1 MSTIRH
7 RTLAVAL
14 AAATTLGLT
23 ACQDS
28 APTVA
33 APSSTSTSSSPSSSS
48 SETSTTQSS
57 TTESS
62 TSSESSTTSETS
74 SSSGS
79 EQPGQCYDSV
89 SLYWSKKG
97 SGTQVKPAGSAVTTD
112 ARSGAKLEITPSKGQ
127 VKDGGS
133 SYPYEDGKQALLF
146 DIKFKLTDTSGYA
159 VLSYLQWSLS
169 DDKGNNCR
177 RDSGGSS
184 PVIDKQISVV
194 SLNEQ
199 KTEFQGQ
206 VAFVVPKGKD
216 YSKYT
221 LLFSYDTEDGNE
233 AKVGWAG

>member
-62 TSSESSTTSETS
+62 TTSETSSESS

-184 PVIDKQISVV
+184 PVVDKQISVV

-233 AKVGWAG
+233 AKIGWAG